1 MAWFDTRLSYNPAIH
16 RVKQAQFHA
25 AVVTDLNTNPL
36 PPPHPELTKYFEPPK
51 RVLKRSLDA
60 IEECKDRFRI
70 REVPKKVARTR
81 KDGHVRARDE
91 DDDTLLLDKAAG
103 RTKSSTQLG
112 AASQHSQSQSQIHR
126 AQSSQQAKKVVDDS
140 ETESETEEEEE
151 LLLDRKPTDRGAL
164 PTPAPEEPDRGQ
176 ARGRIIGST
185 YPLEDF
191 KANIARGDVV
201 TKAVE
206 DLGAVI
212 KEIVLRP
219 FASRRAEEMIQCMRE
234 LRRVCLEE
242 DEIDAWNVFL
252 RVLREACLDGKPG
265 NNDFW
270 SRVKDEGRTLSLIS
284 ETEASELG
292 GKSDVSESK
301 AAEFV
306 Q

>member
-1 MAWFDTRLSYNPAIH
+1 M
-16 RVKQAQFHA
+16 
-25 AVVTDLNTNPL
+25 
-36 PPPHPELTKYFEPPK
+36 
-51 RVLKRSLDA
+51 
-60 IEECKDRFRI
+60 
-70 REVPKKVARTR
+70 PKKVARTR

-91 DDDTLLLDKAAG
+91 DDDTLLLDKAAR

-112 AASQHSQSQSQIHR
+112 AASQHSQSQSQILR
-126 AQSSQQAKKVVDDS
+126 AQSSQQAKKVADDS
-140 ETESETEEEEE
+140 ETESETEPEEEEE
-151 LLLDRKPTDRGAL
+151 LLLDKKPTNRGAL

-176 ARGRIIGST
+176 AHGRIVGST

-212 KEIVLRP
+212 NEIVLRP

-234 LRRVCLEE
+234 LRQVCLEE
-242 DEIDAWNVFL
+242 DEIDAWNACVFIFIYVSLRCSTVHRFL
-252 RVLREACLDGKPG
+252 RALREACLDGKPG

-301 AAEFV
+301 AAEVRFLSPAIMRV
-306 Q
+306 NDRPERSSFSSGYAYSGRC